1 MKTRFDFSP
10 EVFSIDGNLLDCYD
24 YYEQNLKEFGFI
36 LDKEEEAVYKEF
48 DKEITLNEGDR
59 VILDG
64 IGLRIITWR
73 CYDIDK
79 DLMTY
84 VLIEE

>member
-10 EVFSIDGNLLDCYD
+10 EVFQRDGDLLDCYD

-59 VILDG
+59 VVLDG

-73 CYDIDK
+73 CYDIDN
-79 DLMTY
+79 DLMIY

>member
-10 EVFSIDGNLLDCYD
+10 EVFNIDGNLLDCYD

-79 DLMTY
+79 DLMIY

>member
-10 EVFSIDGNLLDCYD
+10 EVFKIEGNLLDCYH

-64 IGLRIITWR
+64 IGIRIITWR

>member
-10 EVFSIDGNLLDCYD
+10 EVFNIDGNLLDCYD

>member
-10 EVFSIDGNLLDCYD
+10 EVFQTDRDLLSCYD

-36 LDKEEEAVYKEF
+36 LDKEQEAVYKEF

-59 VILDG
+59 VVLDG
-64 IGLRIITWR
+64 MGIRIITWR
-73 CYDIDK
+73 CYDIDN
-79 DLMTY
+79 DLMIY

>member
-1 MKTRFDFSP
+1 MKTRFDFSS
-10 EVFSIDGNLLDCYD
+10 EVFQRDGDLLDCYD
-24 YYEQNLKEFGFI
+24 YYEENLKEFGFI
-36 LDKEEEAVYKEF
+36 LNKEEEAVYKEF

>member
-10 EVFSIDGNLLDCYD
+10 EVFKIEGNLLDCYD

-59 VILDG
+59 VVLDG

>member
-1 MKTRFDFSP
+1 MKTRFDVSR

-36 LDKEEEAVYKEF
+36 LNKEEEAVYKEF

-59 VILDG
+59 VVLDG
-64 IGLRIITWR
+64 MGIRIITWR

>member
-1 MKTRFDFSP
+1 MKTRFEVSE
-10 EVFSIDGNLLDCYD
+10 EVFLNNGYLVDCYN
-24 YYEQNLKEFGFI
+24 YYEKNLKEFGFI
-36 LDKEEEAVYKEF
+36 LDKEEEAVYKDF

-59 VILDG
+59 VVLDG

-84 VLIEE
+84 VLREE

>member
-10 EVFSIDGNLLDCYD
+10 EVFQTDRDLLDCYD

-36 LDKEEEAVYKEF
+36 LDKEQEAVYKEF

-59 VILDG
+59 VVLDG
-64 IGLRIITWR
+64 MGIRIITWR
-73 CYDIDK
+73 CYDIDN
-79 DLMTY
+79 DLMIY